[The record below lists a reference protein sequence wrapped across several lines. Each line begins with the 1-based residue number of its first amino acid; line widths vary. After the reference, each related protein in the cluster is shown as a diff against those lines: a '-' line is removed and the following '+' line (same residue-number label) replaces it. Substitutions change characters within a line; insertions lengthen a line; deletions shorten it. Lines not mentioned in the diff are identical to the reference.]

1 MNDIHDMLSKTLGD
15 ILADFEFT
23 TTVEPKAAPV
33 QNPKPKKAKSQPKPV
48 DTPKK
53 AVNSPKIVPIEE
65 NDTEFDLRKAVIYAE
80 ILTPKF
86 KNEEF

>member
-1 MNDIHDMLSKTLGD
+1 MLSKTLGD
-15 ILADFEFT
+15 ILADFELT

-33 QNPKPKKAKSQPKPV
+33 QNTKPKKAKSQPKPV

-53 AVNSPKIVPIEE
+53 AVNSPKIAPIEE